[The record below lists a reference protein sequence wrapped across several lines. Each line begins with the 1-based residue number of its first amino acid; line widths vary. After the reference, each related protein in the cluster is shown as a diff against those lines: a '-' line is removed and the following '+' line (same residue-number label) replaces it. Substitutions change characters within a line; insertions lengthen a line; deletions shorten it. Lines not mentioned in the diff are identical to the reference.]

1 MGSEQ
6 EVTKKIEQYREL
18 AEGNK
23 NIDVASLM
31 INALEQTRQE
41 ETAAKKRR
49 WAYLISV
56 GLPPLGLLVAVRYYF
71 SDKPD
76 GKRIALMCVIF
87 TAIAALI
94 AWGIGALMMNGLGG
108 STGQAGQLPSV
119 NAEDVRS
126 LFQ

>member
-1 MGSEQ
+1 MGAEK

-23 NIDVASLM
+23 DIDLATLM
-31 INALEQTRQE
+31 ISALEQAQQE
-41 ETAAKKRR
+41 ETAAKKKR

-56 GLPPLGLLVAVRYYF
+56 CLPPLGLFFAARYYF

-76 GKRIALMCVIF
+76 GKRIALTCLIL
-87 TAIAALI
+87 TAIALLL
-94 AWGIGALMMNGLGG
+94 AWSIGAALLGSSSG
-108 STGQAGQLPSV
+108 GVGQAGNVTSI